1 MTTFRLVKTLSL
13 LVALV
18 IVASGVSRSAALA
31 QSPPNIG
38 VNAKL
43 AIDSVK
49 RGRAVR
55 GTVTMEIP
63 SGFHVNSNRP
73 LEKFLIATQLKIE
86 APKGIRVGA
95 VIYPR
100 AVLRN
105 FKFSKNRVSVYEGRA
120 TMSFTVMVPA
130 NFPTGIS
137 ELKGHLRFQSCNDE
151 VCFPPQTREVS
162 LWLKVQ

>member
-1 MTTFRLVKTLSL
+1 MSTFRLVKTLSL

-43 AIDSVK
+43 AVDSVK

-63 SGFHVNSNRP
+63 SGFHVNSSRP

-95 VIYPR
+95 IIYP
-100 AVLRN
+100 
-105 FKFSKNRVSVYEGRA
+105 
-120 TMSFTVMVPA
+120 
-130 NFPTGIS
+130 
-137 ELKGHLRFQSCNDE
+137 
-151 VCFPPQTREVS
+151 
-162 LWLKVQ
+162 